1 MNRPPLDWQ
10 DVAVQRERV
19 MRDLSN
25 LPWAPREVGPF
36 FTLRGAFV
44 TLVLVCAVFGLFVV
58 GGR

>member
-19 MRDLSN
+19 MRELSN

-36 FTLRGAFV
+36 VTLKGAFV
-44 TLVLVCAVFGLFVV
+44 TLLLVCSVLGLFVV

>member
-25 LPWAPREVGPF
+25 LPWAPRDVGPF
-36 FTLRGAFV
+36 VTLRGAFV
-44 TLVLVCAVFGLFVV
+44 ALVLCCTVFGLWTVLP
-58 GGR
+58 

>member
-25 LPWAPREVGPF
+25 LPWAPRPTSSFSVQF
-36 FTLRGAFV
+36 AKA
-44 TLVLVCAVFGLFVV
+44 VLFGLLPVCV
-58 GGR
+58 AVWWGLL